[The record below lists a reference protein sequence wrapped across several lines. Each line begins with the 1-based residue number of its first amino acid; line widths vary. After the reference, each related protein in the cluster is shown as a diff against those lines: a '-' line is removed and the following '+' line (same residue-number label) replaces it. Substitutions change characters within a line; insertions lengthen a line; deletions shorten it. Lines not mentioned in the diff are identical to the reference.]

1 MHVKITNTY
10 IIFFYFAFN
19 FSITL
24 FCVFF
29 CFRVR
34 SFWFCLESSHE
45 LELSNMNGKATSQD
59 PEDPIVRQ
67 PEPPIEVEGKNFL
80 FCFIFPFPYFFCL
93 FKKHCFTFISQVNH
107 MRNCKIAYMQFTFR
121 HIFQKLRNN
130 MLLQVTLDL
139 GIHFWRHLDFRIY
152 HIFYGERLYSIE
164 NWNQLKWFPCPKLLY

>member
-1 MHVKITNTY
+1 MHVKISNTY
-10 IIFFYFAFN
+10 LILFYFAFN

-59 PEDPIVRQ
+59 PEDPIIRQ
-67 PEPPIEVEGKNFL
+67 PEPPIEVEGKIVLFFL
-80 FCFIFPFPYFFCL
+80 FPTFFFL
-93 FKKHCFTFISQVNH
+93 FKKHCFTFISQVNP

-121 HIFQKLRNN
+121 HIFHKLRN
-130 MLLQVTLDL
+130 LVSPLY
-139 GIHFWRHLDFRIY
+139 FWDSFI
-152 HIFYGERLYSIE
+152 
-164 NWNQLKWFPCPKLLY
+164 WFPFSI